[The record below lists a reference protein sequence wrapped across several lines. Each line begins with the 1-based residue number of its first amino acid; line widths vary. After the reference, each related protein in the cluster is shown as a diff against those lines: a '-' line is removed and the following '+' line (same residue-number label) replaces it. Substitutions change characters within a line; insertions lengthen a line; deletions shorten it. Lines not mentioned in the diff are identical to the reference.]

1 MDQAGVTK
9 MKLLKRLVAVSM
21 LFLATILM
29 FATTPVVAQD
39 ALEQTRVI
47 AQHTQVVV
55 ELDYIAGR
63 VAYSSNAVSVNR
75 MAGDEAITVSGSRI
89 GEATVQVWDRQ
100 NNLQSTIFVTVVP
113 TNLAAVLSSV
123 EVLLEEVEGIR
134 FRVVNNRIYI
144 MGEVSIEEELSEVDS
159 LAEREDLVV
168 SQVTLSNASQ
178 QIVAGIIE
186 EEIGVPGVRANLLN
200 GQIILE
206 GVVHSAAA
214 AARAEAIANALFR
227 GGIVVNVLD
236 VREVERVPGH
246 AKTVTVLVHYVELAK
261 QLTSTWGV
269 EWTPLAVDGG
279 VEFYF
284 NRELNGGE
292 LASATG
298 AASATVTSLLPRL
311 NRARTSGYARVL
323 ENPTIS
329 VKSGETAEIFSGFE
343 YPYLVSTGLQQ
354 SVEWKDVG
362 IRMTVSPFAHGNDV
376 DMSISVEVT
385 SLGEVAPNGF
395 QAINKAE
402 ISTTEYCRAG
412 ESIVIGGLQRVL
424 TTVSYNTIP
433 ESSSMGAL
441 FNLYANR
448 SFKKSKS
455 QFLVFMTPK
464 IHESSSSAN
473 QEIKDVFNLQE
484 VRH

>member
-1 MDQAGVTK
+1 
-9 MKLLKRLVAVSM
+9 MKHLKRIIAVAM
-21 LFLATILM
+21 LLLATIIIV
-29 FATTPVVAQD
+29 APTPAEAQES
-39 ALEQTRVI
+39 LEAERVI
-47 AQHTQVVV
+47 AQNTQLVYD
-55 ELDYIAGR
+55 LDYLAGR
-63 VAYSSNAVSVNR
+63 VAFSSNAVRVSR
-75 MAGDEAITVSGSRI
+75 ISGDEAITISGSRI

-100 NNLQSTIFVTVVP
+100 NNLRDMILVTVVP
-113 TNLAAVLSSV
+113 TNLSAVLSSV
-123 EVLLEEVEGIR
+123 EVLLAEVEGIR

-144 MGEVSIEEELSEVDS
+144 MGEVSIEEELAEVNS

-227 GGIVVNVLD
+227 GGMVSNVLD
-236 VREVERVPGH
+236 IREVERVPGH

-284 NRELNGGE
+284 NRELQGSE
-292 LASATG
+292 LAAATG

-323 ENPTIS
+323 ENPTVS

-343 YPYLVSTGLQQ
+343 YPYLVSNGLQQ

-362 IRMTVSPFAHGNDV
+362 IRMSVSPFAHGNDV

-385 SLGEVAPNGF
+385 SLGVVAPNGF
-395 QAINKAE
+395 QAIEKAE

-412 ESIVIGGLQRVL
+412 ESIVIGGLQRVI
-424 TTVSYNTIP
+424 TKVSYNTVP
-433 ESSSMGAL
+433 EGNSMGAL
-441 FNLYANR
+441 FSLYANR
-448 SFKKSKS
+448 DFQKSKS